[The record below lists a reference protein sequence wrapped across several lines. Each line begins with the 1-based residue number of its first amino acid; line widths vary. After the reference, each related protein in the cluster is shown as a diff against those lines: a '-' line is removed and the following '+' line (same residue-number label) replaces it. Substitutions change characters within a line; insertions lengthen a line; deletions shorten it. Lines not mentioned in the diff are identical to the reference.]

1 MELRDFQKV
10 KLEAGETR
18 TLTFFIDRE
27 KLSFYNQQLNR
38 VAEPGMFELMV
49 GASSGGIRLI
59 DKFELV
65 E

>member
-49 GASSGGIRLI
+49 GASSGDIRLR